1 MKYIKIKGK
10 ITNFLGMLYLIASRE
25 TQEPRNKF
33 NAKKWI
39 QKANKKLSVEKTV
52 YKLYAYPFT

>member
-39 QKANKKLSVEKTV
+39 QKANKKLSVEKT
-52 YKLYAYPFT
+52 A